1 MKNRGGSINNHPAV
15 IGNNHKK
22 SIAKH
27 SGQTYAESTNSGDR
41 EGHNDLAQS
50 HKVSTCVQRISGKIT
65 ENFLTLLH
73 RYMIITIF
81 ITNANRAPQLIQAL
95 SWKRQ

>member
-65 ENFLTLLH
+65 ENFTYYSFTSLH
-73 RYMIITIF
+73 DYYNF
-81 ITNANRAPQLIQAL
+81 YF
-95 SWKRQ
+95 KCK

>member
-22 SIAKH
+22 SIAKN

-50 HKVSTCVQRISGKIT
+50 HKVNTCVQRISGKIT
-65 ENFLTLLH
+65 ENFVLL
-73 RYMIITIF
+73 F
-81 ITNANRAPQLIQAL
+81 
-95 SWKRQ
+95 

>member
-22 SIAKH
+22 SIAKN

-41 EGHNDLAQS
+41 EGNNDLAQS
-50 HKVSTCVQRISGKIT
+50 HKVSTC
-65 ENFLTLLH
+65 
-73 RYMIITIF
+73 
-81 ITNANRAPQLIQAL
+81 
-95 SWKRQ
+95 